1 MNRDVLTAAIAAF
14 SLLSLAGLWAL
25 FSAER
30 LADPGGTDQAT
41 PAITSLPVPPKL
53 PDRSAARMRAEALFA
68 EAQLMRGKDDIV
80 AGQRRLAT
88 AKINPPVRLD
98 PVTAPPE
105 RRLRARPAP
114 PRTAIIAPTPQPP
127 PPQPP
132 RPVAPAQTVVLPA
145 PIPTPSADA
154 IERYQ
159 QPPPQPQPILPARPD
174 TPSIRLRGIV
184 PHPTDGVRVLLA
196 ISDGRIVTA
205 SLGAQVEGW
214 QVVKIARTSVTLQAR
229 NGRAVELRMLGY

>member
-25 FSAER
+25 YSAES
-30 LADPGGTDQAT
+30 LADPGGTDQAK

-53 PDRSAARMRAEALFA
+53 PDRSAARARAEALFA
-68 EAQLMRGKDDIV
+68 ETQLMRGKDDIV

-114 PRTAIIAPTPQPP
+114 PRTAVIAPPP
-127 PPQPP
+127 AQPP

-145 PIPTPSADA
+145 PTPTPSPAA

-159 QPPPQPQPILPARPD
+159 QPPAQPQPILTARPD